1 MAGGVGRVLSISSI
15 INNKDRYIFNRYVPG
30 SGVGGNNISVR
41 RAKKIRA
48 APCKSNCLGPSTP
61 QTPQQLTLQ
70 Q

>member
-1 MAGGVGRVLSISSI
+1 MAGGVRRVLSIGAI
-15 INNKDRYIFNRYVPG
+15 INDKDRFIYNRYVPG
-30 SGVGGNNISVR
+30 SGIGGNNIAVR